1 MPLPAR
7 AGGGMI
13 GFHPTFTQSNIMKS
27 KFRTLAATAALLM
40 GSVGLA
46 HAQSTSGNIQG
57 VAQAGDTIHVRG
69 VNSGFERELQVEK
82 AGKYSLRRVPTGQYV
97 VVQKHADG
105 SAEEPKLVE
114 IHAGVTVRVQ

>member
-1 MPLPAR
+1 
-7 AGGGMI
+7 MI

-27 KFRTLAATAALLM
+27 KFRTLAATAALLV

-57 VAQAGDTIHVRG
+57 VAQAGDTIHVRA